1 MILNIVI
8 EWFSGTSSMRMPAY
22 RRRTARLQNAWHAH
36 CAQGR
41 LTTDSLG
48 APLGHHVYR
57 ERNEAADELATVL
70 EHMLEINLMV
80 GITACRDSTAGQ
92 GRRAG
97 AKQHLL
103 GVTANACT
111 TYSLVEVGAESA
123 FTPCGCMALLDEG
136 SWSEGW
142 GNGNHHLGARC

>member
-1 MILNIVI
+1 MLDILSSVGRDIPPALRAA
-8 EWFSGTSSMRMPAY
+8 STSAKSVECWRAQNV
-22 RRRTARLQNAWHAH
+22 AR
-36 CAQGR
+36 
-41 LTTDSLG
+41 
-48 APLGHHVYR
+48 
-57 ERNEAADELATVL
+57 
-70 EHMLEINLMV
+70 
-80 GITACRDSTAGQ
+80 

-136 SWSEGW
+136 LWSEGW